1 MILRHFYCN
10 VEIMSQPKTYVFFG
24 IIGSG
29 KGTQI
34 DLLKKLFKDKYNQE
48 SVYAYPGAMYRKLIE
63 DGNHFGNL
71 VKASMD
77 RGELQPD
84 LLTTSLVVNVLINS
98 YTPDKILFFDGY
110 PRTIEQS
117 KSFETLVDILSINE
131 IEVVYI
137 ELSKEEA
144 MRRNLARGRTD
155 DTEEAINK
163 RFDEYV
169 NNVVPAMKYFEGKPN
184 YSIHTINGDQS
195 IEKVHE
201 DIIKALNI

>member
-1 MILRHFYCN
+1 
-10 VEIMSQPKTYVFFG
+10 MSQPKTYVFFG

-34 DLLKKLFKDKYNQE
+34 DLLKKFFKDKYNQE
-48 SVYAYPGAMYRKLIE
+48 NVYAYPGAMYRKLVGE
-63 DGNHFGNL
+63 GNHFGNL
-71 VKASMD
+71 VKASLD

-98 YTPDKILFFDGY
+98 YTPEKVLFFDGY

-117 KSFETLVDILSINE
+117 KSFETLLDILKITEVE
-131 IEVVYI
+131 IIYI

-155 DTEEAINK
+155 DTIDAINK
-163 RFDEYV
+163 RFDEYI
-169 NNVVPAMKYFEGKPN
+169 NNVVPAMKYFENMSN
-184 YSIHTINGDQS
+184 YSIHKINGEQS
-195 IEKVHE
+195 IEAVHA
-201 DIIKALNI
+201 DIIKSLNI

>member
-1 MILRHFYCN
+1 M
-10 VEIMSQPKTYVFFG
+10 EKSKTFVFFG

-48 SVYAYPGAMYRKLIE
+48 NVYAYPGAMYRALIQE
-63 DGNHFGNL
+63 GNHFGKL

-84 LLTTSLVVNVLINS
+84 LLTTSLVVNVLIDS
-98 YTPDKILFFDGY
+98 YTPEKVLFFDGY
-110 PRTIEQS
+110 PRTVEQA
-117 KSFETLVDILSINE
+117 KSFETLLSILKITE
-131 IEVVYI
+131 VEVVYI

-144 MRRNLARGRTD
+144 MMRNLARGRTD
-155 DTEEAINK
+155 DTEEAIHK

-169 NNVVPAMKYFEGKPN
+169 NNVIPAMHYFDNKPGFKL
-184 YSIHTINGDQS
+184 HKINGEHS
-195 IEKVHE
+195 IEDVHSS
-201 DIIKALNI
+201 IIQSLNI